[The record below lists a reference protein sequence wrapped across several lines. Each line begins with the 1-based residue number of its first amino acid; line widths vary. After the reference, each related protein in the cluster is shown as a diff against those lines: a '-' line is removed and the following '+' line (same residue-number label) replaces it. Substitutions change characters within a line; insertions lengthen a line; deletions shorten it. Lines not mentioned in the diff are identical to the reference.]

1 MSDDIDESDL
11 EDNQDDISQD
21 EQDDSDILEDEAITN
36 TIEEES
42 EEDQIAREI
51 EALLIEGEDASRNND
66 IKGALS
72 SFNKAIALDP
82 SCDMAWFNRGVLLEA
97 QQDARGARQSFQICL
112 DLNPDHAPATAN
124 MAILL
129 ERIGDLEGAY
139 ETAQRALSFFPGHP
153 ALLDVQTRC
162 KDSGISIAV
171 ESMQPSIKPT
181 QSYDE
186 EEMQSVLEETGLEN
200 ADDVLAEAV
209 HHDDDDNQHLDID
222 ELRSAATMVAARES
236 ISQTTTE
243 EQTIEVI
250 EEEHVEEIPE
260 QNDEDELGKLLDE
273 ARQHFEQE
281 DYKNTFK
288 SLKPHLKTIAATNA
302 EAWLMAGLSLSKLGH
317 DTHAI
322 ASLTH
327 ALNLDQQSIEGWKT
341 LGMLQRTAGNST
353 DAKRSFEQVV
363 QLDSNNREALEVIN
377 QISRDAGQIEDYL
390 NSLRSLA
397 SLGNEVS
404 KNQLVQV
411 LLDLADGESNI
422 LDNTQ
427 GLPPTLPAGPEMAAE
442 ALSIMGEDT
451 STTRARGLSLA
462 NDHVASITMW
472 KALIQADNNA
482 DHWTGLARSLER
494 AGELEKA
501 EKCHAKARSL
511 TQPQDNIIEHEA
523 HIQQEEPP
531 QEYDEPV
538 QHVDAMQNEFLL
550 QPIEPMPVEAEPEYV
565 TQETLN
571 ANAILQTPIEP
582 RPVRVVEENPLVDL
596 AKAALDA
603 TEASQRVQTISSQ
616 SSSIANHDIQ
626 WYNQGILL
634 LEDQKYREAL
644 SSFDKALSSFKDDE
658 DMIIRIL
665 NGRGNA
671 YYFLEEFPKCIESY
685 HQAMM
690 IRPTEVRGQTLYNMG
705 AAYASMERYNDAIKC
720 FKQAIPRGLDESSQV
735 VAKDQIR
742 RCEILKKQQLKK
754 KR

>member
-1 MSDDIDESDL
+1 MTDDEENPDL
-11 EDNQDDISQD
+11 EE
-21 EQDDSDILEDEAITN
+21 EQDAVDSN
-36 TIEEES
+36 SEEETEEQLDQPDVEETQIES
-42 EEDQIAREI
+42 EEDEVAREI
-51 EALLIEGEDASRNND
+51 EELLTQGEDASRNND

-72 SFNKAIALDP
+72 AFNKAIALDP

-139 ETAQRALSFFPGHP
+139 ETAKRALEFFPGHP
-153 ALLDVQTRC
+153 ALLDVQKRC
-162 KDSGISIAV
+162 RNSGISVAV

-186 EEMQSVLEETGLEN
+186 EEMTAVLEETGVEN
-200 ADDVLAEAV
+200 PEDVLAEAV
-209 HHDDDDNQHLDID
+209 HHDDDDNQHLDIE
-222 ELRSAATMVAARES
+222 ELRSAATMVAAREAAIVPS
-236 ISQTTTE
+236 EEE
-243 EQTIEVI
+243 EQAEEPPEDEHDEKGPSEEEVFEQTMIEVRT
-250 EEEHVEEIPE
+250 
-260 QNDEDELGKLLDE
+260 L
-273 ARQHFEQE
+273 FEQSK
-281 DYKNTFK
+281 YKEVFK
-288 SLKPHLKTIAATNA
+288 ILKPHLKAVAAKHA
-302 EAWLMAGLSLSKLGH
+302 EAWRLAGLALAELGH
-317 DTHAI
+317 DTHAV

-327 ALNLDQQSIEGWKT
+327 SLNLESDHIDALLTLARLQQKVGNTADSTLNYQRVLEIEAT
-341 LGMLQRTAGNST
+341 N
-353 DAKRSFEQVV
+353 V
-363 QLDSNNREALEVIN
+363 EALEAIN
-377 QISRDAGQIEDYL
+377 AHAKDAGLVEDYL
-390 NSLRSLA
+390 QSLRSLA

-404 KNQLVQV
+404 KHTLIQT

-422 LDNTQ
+422 IDNTQ

-442 ALSIMGEDT
+442 ALGLIPDEQTSI
-451 STTRARGLSLA
+451 RARALSLHG
-462 NDHVASITMW
+462 DHLGAVTMW
-472 KALIQADNNA
+472 KALIQADGTVEN
-482 DHWTGLARSLER
+482 WTGLARALER
-494 AGELEKA
+494 AGDLEKA

-511 TQPQDNIIEHEA
+511 QQPKTLEN
-523 HIQQEEPP
+523 
-531 QEYDEPV
+531 
-538 QHVDAMQNEFLL
+538 QNDVLL
-550 QPIEPMPVEAEPEYV
+550 QPIEPIQTQQQEIP
-565 TQETLN
+565 QETLS

-582 RPVRVVEENPLVDL
+582 RPVRESEENPVVDL

-603 TEASQRVQTISSQ
+603 TQASQRSQATSSQ

-634 LEDQKYREAL
+634 LEDKKYREAL
-644 SSFDKALSSFKDDE
+644 SSFDKALASFQDDE

-671 YYFLEEFPKCIESY
+671 YYFLEEFPKCIEAY

-690 IRPTEVRGQTLYNMG
+690 IRPTDVRGQTLYNMG

-720 FKQAIPRGLDESSQV
+720 FKQAIPRGLNESAQT

-754 KR
+754 NR

>member
-1 MSDDIDESDL
+1 MTGDEEKPDL
-11 EDNQDDISQD
+11 ED
-21 EQDDSDILEDEAITN
+21 EQDVVDSNSEEVTEEQLDQPDVDET
-36 TIEEES
+36 EFQS
-42 EEDQIAREI
+42 EEDEVAREI
-51 EALLIEGEDASRNND
+51 EELLIQGEDASRNND

-72 SFNKAIALDP
+72 AFNKAIALDP

-139 ETAQRALSFFPGHP
+139 DTAKRALEFFPGHP
-153 ALLDVQTRC
+153 ALLDVQKRC
-162 KDSGISIAV
+162 RNSGISVAV
-171 ESMQPSIKPT
+171 GSMEPSIKPT

-186 EEMQSVLEETGLEN
+186 AEMTAVLEETGVEN
-200 ADDVLAEAV
+200 PEDVLAEAV
-209 HHDDDDNQHLDID
+209 HHDDDDNQHLDIE
-222 ELRSAATMVAARES
+222 ELRSAATMVAAREAA
-236 ISQTTTE
+236 ISPSDE
-243 EQTIEVI
+243 EVQAEAAT
-250 EEEHVEEIPE
+250 EEEHEEGPSE
-260 QNDEDELGKLLDE
+260 EDMFQQTMNEVRIL
-273 ARQHFEQE
+273 FEQSN
-281 DYKNTFK
+281 YKEVFTI
-288 SLKPHLKTIAATNA
+288 LKPNLKTVAAKNA
-302 EAWLMAGLSLSKLGH
+302 EAWRLAGLSLAELGH

-327 ALNLDQQSIEGWKT
+327 SINLESDHLDALLILAQLQQKV
-341 LGMLQRTAGNST
+341 GNTGDAILNYQKVISLEST
-353 DAKRSFEQVV
+353 NVV
-363 QLDSNNREALEVIN
+363 ALEAIN
-377 QISRDAGQIEDYL
+377 VHAKDSGLVEEYL
-390 NSLRSLA
+390 HSLRSLA

-404 KNQLVQV
+404 KHTLIQT

-422 LDNTQ
+422 IDNTQ

-442 ALSIMGEDT
+442 ALGLIPNVQSSI
-451 STTRARGLSLA
+451 RARALSL
-462 NDHVASITMW
+462 NGDHLGAVTMW
-472 KALIQADNNA
+472 KGLIQADGSVEN
-482 DHWTGLARSLER
+482 WTGLARALER
-494 AGELEKA
+494 AGDLEKA

-511 TQPQDNIIEHEA
+511 QQPKD
-523 HIQQEEPP
+523 QENKN
-531 QEYDEPV
+531 
-538 QHVDAMQNEFLL
+538 DALL
-550 QPIEPMPVEAEPEYV
+550 QPIEPIQTHQLEVP
-565 TQETLN
+565 QETLD

-582 RPVRVVEENPLVDL
+582 KPVRVAEENPVVDL

-603 TEASQRVQTISSQ
+603 TQASQRSQTTSAQ

-634 LEDQKYREAL
+634 LEDKKYREAL
-644 SSFDKALSSFKDDE
+644 SSFDKALASFQDDE

-671 YYFLEEFPKCIESY
+671 YYFLEEFPKCIEAY

-690 IRPTEVRGQTLYNMG
+690 IRPTDVRGQTLYNMG

-720 FKQAIPRGLDESSQV
+720 FKQAIPRGLNESAQT

-754 KR
+754 NR